1 LRAWPLGASIS
12 TYGQARDDSV
22 KAFDGGTKKEN
33 LMLINIDYP
42 EANPVELEAS
52 KTLLVIV
59 DMENC
64 SADPAGPQYMGE
76 PVEKIIPRIA
86 QLRRYVRA
94 SGGQVLH
101 TQSVRKRDALE
112 FTLFNNTVRKLEGTW
127 DAEFIDALKPA
138 ADEPVVVKYTH
149 DCFYKTEMERTLERL
164 GILPGDGR
172 VIVTGIAARG
182 CVQCAVTGFSI
193 RDYYVYVP
201 MDCTAAKDETETLQ
215 SFSLYRGFGYRYN
228 VTMTRSDMI
237 TLNQRATAQIAR
249 SRVA

>member
-1 LRAWPLGASIS
+1 
-12 TYGQARDDSV
+12 
-22 KAFDGGTKKEN
+22 
-33 LMLINIDYP
+33 MLINIDYP
-42 EANPVELEAS
+42 DPARVELDAR

-64 SADPAGPQYMGE
+64 SAHPNGPQYMGE
-76 PVEKIIPRIA
+76 PVERIIPRVA
-86 QLRRYVRA
+86 ELRRHVRA
-94 SGGQVLH
+94 CGGRVLH

-112 FTLFNNTVRKLEGTW
+112 FTLFHNVVRKLEGTW

-149 DCFYKTEMERTLERL
+149 DCFYQTDMERTLERL
-164 GILPGDGR
+164 GIRPGDGR
-172 VIVTGIAARG
+172 VIVTGIASRG

-201 MDCTAAKDETETLQ
+201 MDCTAAKDETETLL

-228 VTMTRSDMI
+228 VTMTQSDMI
-237 TLNQRATAQIAR
+237 TLKPAR
-249 SRVA
+249 STARAATSAESRAAGGAKEATEI

>member
-1 LRAWPLGASIS
+1 
-12 TYGQARDDSV
+12 
-22 KAFDGGTKKEN
+22 
-33 LMLINIDYP
+33 MLIDIDYP
-42 EANPVELEAS
+42 EAAPVELDAS
-52 KTLLVIV
+52 KTLLIIV

-64 SADPAGPQYMGE
+64 SAHPQGPQYMGE

-94 SGGQVLH
+94 RGGRVLH

-112 FTLFNNTVRKLEGTW
+112 FTRFNNVVRKLEGTW
-127 DAEFIDALKPA
+127 DAEFIEALRPTT
-138 ADEPVVVKYTH
+138 DEPVVVKYTH
-149 DCFYKTEMERTLERL
+149 DCFYQTDMEPTLERL
-164 GILPGDGR
+164 GIRPGEGR

-201 MDCTAAKDETETLQ
+201 MDCTAAKDEVDTLL

-228 VTMTRSDMI
+228 VTMTRSDI
-237 TLNQRATAQIAR
+237 IALKSDAATAEAIR

>member
-1 LRAWPLGASIS
+1 ML
-12 TYGQARDDSV
+12 V
-22 KAFDGGTKKEN
+22 N
-33 LMLINIDYP
+33 LNYP
-42 EANPVELEAS
+42 EPARVELDPS
-52 KTLLVIV
+52 KTLLVII

-64 SADPAGPQYMGE
+64 SAHPKGPQYMGE
-76 PVEKIIPRIA
+76 PVENIIPKIA

-94 SGGQVLH
+94 CGGRVLH

-112 FTLFNNTVRKLEGTW
+112 FTLFNNVVRKLEGTW
-127 DAEFIDALKPA
+127 DAEFIDALTPV

-149 DCFYKTEMERTLERL
+149 DCFYQTEMERTLERL
-164 GILPGDGR
+164 GIRAGDGR
-172 VIVTGIAARG
+172 VIVTGIASRG

-201 MDCTAAKDETETLQ
+201 MDCTAAKDEVETLL
-215 SFSLYRGFGYRYN
+215 SFSLYQGFGYRYN

-237 TLNQRATAQIAR
+237 TLKAEPAAAEITR